1 MGEQIAIWRTTD
13 GIHYVELVR
22 KDGRYLLHTSL
33 GPRYLDAH
41 GFDDDAEAILYVIMQ
56 MRDGAFDPP
65 PLTWR
70 RD

>member
-1 MGEQIAIWRTTD
+1 MGKQIAIWRTTD

-22 KDGRYLLHTSL
+22 KDGRYLLHTSR

-41 GFDDDAEAILYVIMQ
+41 DFDNDADAIWYVS
-56 MRDGAFDPP
+56 RRVTEGSFDPP

-70 RD
+70 RG